1 MRLHIIR
8 HGDPDYALDSLT
20 ERGRREA
27 EALREWVVR
36 EAPDRAYHSPM
47 GRARLTA
54 EIALQGSGL
63 TASCEPWTAELS
75 PWGPVPGAAVSLAYW
90 DQHGHAI
97 RSPAFLDSLQPEV
110 IEGIAVPDFLANLP
124 RIATDSDDFLAR
136 HGLVR
141 DGGAYRVSPCD
152 SQSIAVFCHMGFGL
166 TWLAHL
172 LALPT
177 PLVWCGFHLHT
188 TSVTTLLFDERE
200 PGIATPRAL
209 WVGDITHLNR
219 AGIEPSRMGIKAN
232 YR

>member
-8 HGDPDYALDSLT
+8 HGDPDYAVDSLT
-20 ERGRREA
+20 PRGRREA
-27 EALREWVVR
+27 EALREWVAR

-54 EIALQGSGL
+54 ELALAGSGL
-63 TASCEPWTAELS
+63 AAACEPWTAELS
-75 PWGPVPGAAVSLAYW
+75 PWGPLPGRNLAYW
-90 DQHGHAI
+90 DQHGHCI
-97 RSPAFLDSLQPEV
+97 RTPAFLASGRAED
-110 IEGIAVPDFLANLP
+110 IEGLDAPDFLANLP
-124 RIATDSDDFLAR
+124 RIAAASDAFLAR
-136 HGLVR
+136 HGLAR

-152 SQSIAVFCHMGFGL
+152 CRSIAVFCHMGFGL

-172 LALPT
+172 LAIPA
-177 PLVWCGFHLHT
+177 PLAWCGFHLHT

-219 AGIEPSRMGIKAN
+219 AGIEPSLMGIKAN